1 MGQDPVGL
9 LGMEVFQTVA
19 HQGRE
24 GMQGQGGSS
33 QETTVQPWGRV
44 LIPPQGT
51 HTTISLSSSA
61 ELKPTPNGRCSR
73 EKVTV

>member
-19 HQGRE
+19 NQARE
-24 GMQGQGGSS
+24 GMQRQRRSS

-44 LIPPQGT
+44 LFPPQGV
-51 HTTISLSSSA
+51 HITISLSC
-61 ELKPTPNGRCSR
+61 LQN
-73 EKVTV
+73 